1 RDSLA
6 PIVELPFGQNRRWVN
21 ASKAADWVV
30 GGWSISA
37 IVNLQSGFPMNV
49 QQTDN
54 TNLFGGAQR
63 PNLSGQ
69 SLATPGNYEDRLASA
84 ESAEHLTRKWIS
96 ADGFSPALA
105 NSFGTAPRT
114 ITAVRSPTQKN
125 VDAAFMKTFRVGES
139 KTALVKVEML
149 NLFNR
154 VNVQA
159 DLNANT
165 LGNPNVGPIN
175 YQPGFMRITQ
185 VMFRYSF

>member
-1 RDSLA
+1 MLYLPQRVIIA
-6 PIVELPFGQNRRWVN
+6 PRFELPFGRNRKFANTSTV
-21 ASKAADWVV
+21 ADWII

-37 IVNLQSGFPMNV
+37 IANLQSGFPMNV

-54 TNLFGGAQR
+54 TNLLGGAQR

-69 SLATPGNYEDRLASA
+69 SLATPGDYEDRLASA
-84 ESAEHLTRKWIS
+84 DHRTATWIS
-96 ADGFSPALA
+96 TAGFSPALA

-114 ITAVRSPTQKN
+114 ITTVRSPTQKN
-125 VDAAFMKTFRVGES
+125 VDAPFMKNFRVGES
-139 KTALVKVEML
+139 KTAQVKVEML

-165 LGNPNVGPIN
+165 LGNANFG
-175 YQPGFMRITQ
+175 
-185 VMFRYSF
+185 

>member
-1 RDSLA
+1 
-6 PIVELPFGQNRRWVN
+6 
-21 ASKAADWVV
+21 
-30 GGWSISA
+30 
-37 IVNLQSGFPMNV
+37 MNV

-54 TNLFGGAQR
+54 TNLLGGAQR

-69 SLATPGNYEDRLASA
+69 NLATPGNYEDRLASA
-84 ESAEHLTRKWIS
+84 DHRTATWIS
-96 ADGFSPALA
+96 AAGFSPALA

-125 VDAAFMKTFRVGES
+125 VDASFMKNFIVGES
-139 KTALVKVEML
+139 KTAQVKVEML

-165 LGNPNVGPIN
+165 LGNANFGQIN
-175 YQPGFMRITQ
+175 NQAGFMRITQ
-185 VMFRYSF
+185 IMFRYSF